1 MSTTNSPT
9 ELETTAPAPDYT
21 RPASAPV
28 QLYPQNE
35 VLASAPPR
43 RQSLN
48 TSKLTLVFTD
58 LLVVCAAFMVGTW
71 ANGEL
76 NPLDPTPAREYLG
89 VFLVALPIWPVVFTQ
104 QLLYRARFL
113 GRRVD
118 ETTRMIRAIV
128 IGVLATA
135 AVSTLVKVPIGRTWL
150 ILVTSMLVVGL
161 IGERLFARR
170 MFDRARRNGTL
181 LRPVLIAGR
190 NAEGRLVRE
199 MLESDP
205 SLGYRFDGFVEDLL
219 QAEPGQSPLALL
231 GDPGRVIALA
241 DEMSVNSVIVAA
253 TAIDVGSSNRLIR
266 ALTEHGIHVEISSTL
281 CDIASTRI
289 TVRPVGRV
297 PMMYIE
303 PVQRSGWRARAKRA
317 FDLSIAIPMFVVS
330 LLALVPAM
338 IAIKITSPGPA
349 LFRQARVG
357 RDGELFEMIKLRTM
371 VVDAEARLEE
381 ISHLNETTGVL
392 FKVKNDPRITPLGR
406 WLRKLSID
414 ELPQLVNVIKG
425 EMSLVGPRPALASEA
440 EQWEDSLHNRL
451 RVQPG
456 ITGMWQVAG
465 RGGDDDHDATYA
477 QLDLYYVDNWSLVT
491 DMVIIA
497 RTIPVVITSR
507 GQH

>member
-1 MSTTNSPT
+1 MWYRDRD
-9 ELETTAPAPDYT
+9 AG
-21 RPASAPV
+21 
-28 QLYPQNE
+28 QN
-35 VLASAPPR
+35 LLILPR
-43 RQSLN
+43 GHIGGFIEFAGWN
-48 TSKLTLVFTD
+48 
-58 LLVVCAAFMVGTW
+58 AAFAIGTW
-71 ANGEL
+71 INGEV

-89 VFLVALPIWPVVFTQ
+89 LFLVSLPVWPVIFTQ

-128 IGVLATA
+128 IGVLSTA

-150 ILVTSMLVVGL
+150 ILVTSILVVGL
-161 IGERLFARR
+161 VGERLFARR

-199 MLESDP
+199 MLEADP

-231 GDPGRVIALA
+231 GDPARVIGLA
-241 DEMSVNSVIVAA
+241 DSMGVNSVIVAA

-303 PVQRSGWRARAKRA
+303 PVQRAGWRARAKRA
-317 FDLSIAIPMFVVS
+317 FDLSIAVPAFLVS
-330 LLALVPAM
+330 LLAVLPAM
-338 IAIKITSPGPA
+338 AIIKLTSPGPA

-381 ISHLNETTGVL
+381 VSHLNETTGVL
-392 FKVKNDPRITPLGR
+392 FKVKDDPRVTSIGR

-414 ELPQLVNVIKG
+414 ELPQLINVIKG

-465 RGGDDDHDATYA
+465 RNDDDDHDATYA

-491 DMVIIA
+491 DMVILA
-497 RTIPVVITSR
+497 RTVPVVLTSR

>member
-1 MSTTNSPT
+1 MTTNSLP
-9 ELETTAPAPDYT
+9 ETTTSSPSAPQVQ
-21 RPASAPV
+21 PV
-28 QLYPQNE
+28 QLYPEQA
-35 VLASAPPR
+35 VFVGAPDR
-43 RQSLN
+43 RQNLN

-58 LLVVCAAFMVGTW
+58 LLVVCAAFAAGTW
-71 ANGEL
+71 ANAEL
-76 NPLDPTPAREYLG
+76 NPLDPTPSREYLG
-89 VFLVALPIWPVVFTQ
+89 LFLVSLPLWPVIFTQ

-118 ETTRMIRAIV
+118 ETSRMIRAV
-128 IGVLATA
+128 ALGVLATA
-135 AVSTLVKVPIGRTWL
+135 AISTLVKVPIGRTWL
-150 ILVTSMLVVGL
+150 VLVTSILLVGL
-161 IGERLFARR
+161 VGERLFARR

-205 SLGYRFDGFVEDLL
+205 GLGYRFDGFVEDLL

-231 GDPGRVIALA
+231 GDPARVIALA
-241 DEMSVNSVIVAA
+241 DSMGVNSVIVAA

-303 PVQRSGWRARAKRA
+303 PVQRSGWRARAKRL
-317 FDLSIAIPMFVVS
+317 FDLAVAIPMFLGS
-330 LLALVPAM
+330 LLALIPAM
-338 IAIKITSPGPA
+338 IAIKLTSPGPA

-371 VVDAEARLEE
+371 VVDAEDRLEE
-381 ISHLNETTGVL
+381 VSHLNETTGVL
-392 FKVKNDPRITPLGR
+392 FKVKNDPRVTPLGR

-440 EQWEDSLHNRL
+440 EQWDDSLHNRL

-465 RGGDDDHDATYA
+465 RNDDDDHDATYA

-491 DMVIIA
+491 DMVILA
-497 RTIPVVITSR
+497 RTVPVVLTSR